1 MKTIEKILLN
11 AKWIMFV
18 ILLLNISVFG
28 YGRKFMESRLCAEEE
43 FWGTIIVVALF
54 LFFVFDR
61 FWKKL
66 INKIFDSISG

>member
-18 ILLLNISVFG
+18 ILLLNIFVFG
-28 YGRKFMESRLCAEEE
+28 YGRKMMESRLCAEEE
-43 FWGTIIVVALF
+43 FWGTIIVVTLF

-66 INKIFDSISG
+66 INKIFDSIRG

>member
-1 MKTIEKILLN
+1 MKTIKKILLN

-18 ILLLNISVFG
+18 ILLLNIFVFG

-61 FWKKL
+61 FWKKF
-66 INKIFDSISG
+66 INKIFDSIRG